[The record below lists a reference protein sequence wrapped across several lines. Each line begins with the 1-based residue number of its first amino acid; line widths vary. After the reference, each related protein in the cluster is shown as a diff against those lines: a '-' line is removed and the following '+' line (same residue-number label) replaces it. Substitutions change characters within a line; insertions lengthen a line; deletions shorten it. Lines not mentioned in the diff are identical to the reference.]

1 MLKLYGGEKV
11 KKIYSLVIFLCGCIL
26 VSAEPISFERAN
38 RIARNWV
45 INLQT
50 CYNDNVTLLDG
61 ESILRDGI
69 VVGHVFHFY
78 PRGYVIVSAQDYLPP
93 IKVYSLKNNF
103 ADEGKSLEEFIFRQN
118 LEIIKKVNSAE
129 LDPEGFFM
137 EKNRK
142 DFRFLTREFPP
153 RKKAISP
160 VVPVQEMQEVQE
172 VTPLLNTTW
181 YQKEPYNLKC
191 PMINN
196 QRCVTGCV
204 ATGFAQIMKYH
215 AYPDRGQGYWSY
227 RTYRHNILVST
238 SFDHPYYWDLML
250 DNYPN
255 PDSGTWEQREA
266 IAQLMF
272 DVGVSLSM
280 DYDPGGSGA
289 DPSTAV
295 ITFPIF
301 FKYPREIMQV
311 KKHGR
316 NDTEWFDLAKN
327 SVDRGFPVAF
337 TIYTQEVGH
346 LVVIDG
352 YRISTGSSTFHINM
366 GWAGTWDGYYSLD
379 NIIVRDGKYHF
390 TVLEEQ
396 GYVLNITP
404 PNRVTELPDL
414 DFGAFAHANESL
426 FFKEYFCQIKWKGF
440 PPGTPNIDRYDIV
453 KFDIYTLE
461 MSNFAHVAH
470 TSQTGLYQYTFR
482 LSELRP
488 DVYFVYA
495 VPHEGERKMLM
506 CCNLV
511 LKD

>member
-1 MLKLYGGEKV
+1 M
-11 KKIYSLVIFLCGCIL
+11 KKICIFIIFLCSCIL
-26 VSAEPISFERAN
+26 VSAEPISFEVAN

-50 CYNDNVTLLDG
+50 CYNDDVTLLDG
-61 ESILRDGI
+61 ESIMRDGI

-103 ADEGKSLEEFIFRQN
+103 ADEGESLEEFIFKQN
-118 LEIIKKVNSAE
+118 LEIIKKVKSAE
-129 LDPEGFFM
+129 LDPEKYFM

-153 RKKAISP
+153 LKKVISP
-160 VVPVQEMQEVQE
+160 VVFVQEVQAVQE
-172 VTPLLNTTW
+172 VPPLLSTTW
-181 YQKEPYNLKC
+181 YQGEPYNLKC
-191 PMINN
+191 PVIND

-215 AYPDRGQGYWSY
+215 AYLDRGQGSWSY
-227 RTYRHNILVST
+227 RTYTHNIAVST

-250 DNYPN
+250 DNYPF
-255 PDSGTWEQREA
+255 PESGTVEQREA

-289 DPSTAV
+289 DSSTAV

-301 FKYPREIMQV
+301 FKYPGEIIRV
-311 KKHGR
+311 KKFGR
-316 NDTEWFDLAKN
+316 NDPEWFELAKN
-327 SVDRGFPVAF
+327 HVDRGFPVAF
-337 TIYTQEVGH
+337 SIYTQEVGH

-352 YRISTGSSTFHINM
+352 YRISNGSTTFHINM
-366 GWAGTWDGYYSLD
+366 GWAGTWDGYYSLN
-379 NIIVRDGKYHF
+379 NIIVRNGKYHF

-404 PNRVTELPDL
+404 PTRVTELPVL
-414 DFGAFAHANESL
+414 DFGAFAHVNKSL
-426 FFKEYFCQIKWKGF
+426 FFKEYFCEIKWKGF
-440 PPGTPNIDRYDIV
+440 PPETQYIDRYDIV

-461 MSNFAHVAH
+461 TSDFARVDH
-470 TSQTGLYQYTFR
+470 TGQTGLYQYTFR
-482 LSELRP
+482 VTELMP

-495 VPHEGERKMLM
+495 VPHEGESKMLM
-506 CCNLV
+506 GCNLI
-511 LKD
+511 LKE